1 VLPGATLGAL
11 IAIVQVSGLDQVLA
25 AHLYAW
31 QGHTWRLQHAFLT
44 EQLIHI
50 QGRALSLVT
59 WLGGLFIWCMSWVAP
74 RCRSLRRPLAGLL
87 VSTLLSLAILEHWL
101 LVLPFKANALWG
113 WALRAR
119 GGTATPL
126 PARLETDDQL
136 LHAR

>member
-1 VLPGATLGAL
+1 MNALFPLSVIAATAAATLLIVDALAGAPGS
-11 IAIVQVSGLDQVLA
+11 A
-25 AHLYAW
+25 
-31 QGHTWRLQHAFLT
+31 
-44 EQLIHI
+44 
-50 QGRALSLVT
+50 
-59 WLGGLFIWCMSWVAP
+59 
-74 RCRSLRRPLAGLL
+74 RSVGGLL